1 MCWNVL
7 EDHLRLHLIVFVCR
21 LSEVFRLFCRTK
33 IALNDAI
40 HYVGGHSIIG
50 EPTTNYYTHNVFS
63 LLKMNSGDTASLWGF
78 SYTDPGPKRC
88 FSCESGS
95 GEKPLGALRKLETEN
110 FQEGIKKIAVIPH
123 QVVCFFNFWDKKQL
137 IHLPPPPPKKNNH
150 PGPPGCRLGP

>member
-1 MCWNVL
+1 MDDKHNTCLVLKMCWNVL
-7 EDHLRLHLIVFVCR
+7 EDHLRLHLIVFVR

-110 FQEGIKKIAVIPH
+110 FLEGIKKIAVIPH
-123 QVVCFFNFWDKKQL
+123 QVVCFFNF
-137 IHLPPPPPKKNNH
+137 
-150 PGPPGCRLGP
+150 